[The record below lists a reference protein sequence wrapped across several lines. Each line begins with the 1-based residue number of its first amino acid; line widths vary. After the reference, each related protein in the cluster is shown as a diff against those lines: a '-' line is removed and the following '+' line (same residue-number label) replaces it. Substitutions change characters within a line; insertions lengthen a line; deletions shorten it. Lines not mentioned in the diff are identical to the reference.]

1 MNRNGF
7 DIGEYVSYGINGMCN
22 IEDIRPMQLS
32 QSVEKMMYYILRPE
46 SNPKST
52 IFVPV
57 NNQKLVSKMRELMTK
72 DEINAMLV
80 RMKDRTLEWEKD
92 VRFRTESFHEILNN
106 GVNQDLILMIRCLH
120 RKRQELVQLGKK
132 LPARDSNTLKT
143 AERLV
148 EEEFA
153 HVLHIKCR
161 KLVTIYEMFW
171 IRQRKELAGEQYSY

>member
-153 HVLHIKCR
+153 HVLHIKCEE
-161 KLVTIYEMFW
+161 VSDY
-171 IRQRKELAGEQYSY
+171 IRDVLDPSV

>member
-57 NNQKLVSKMRELMTK
+57 NNQKLVSKMREPMTK

-120 RKRQELVQLGKK
+120 RKRQELIQLGKK

-153 HVLHIKCR
+153 HVLHIKCEE
-161 KLVTIYEMFW
+161 VSDY
-171 IRQRKELAGEQYSY
+171 IRDVLDPSA

>member
-7 DIGEYVSYGINGMCN
+7 DIGEYVSYGINGMSN

-92 VRFRTESFHEILNN
+92 VRFRTESFHEILSN

-153 HVLHIKCR
+153 HVLHIKCEE
-161 KLVTIYEMFW
+161 VSDY
-171 IRQRKELAGEQYSY
+171 IRDVLDPSA

>member
-80 RMKDRTLEWEKD
+80 RMKDRTLEWEKV
-92 VRFRTESFHEILNN
+92 VRFRTESFHEILSN

-132 LPARDSNTLKT
+132 LPTRDSNTLKT

-153 HVLHIKCR
+153 HVLHIKCEE
-161 KLVTIYEMFW
+161 VSDY
-171 IRQRKELAGEQYSY
+171 IRDVLDPSA

>member
-7 DIGEYVSYGINGMCN
+7 DIGEHVSYGINGMCN

-92 VRFRTESFHEILNN
+92 VRFRTESFHEILSN

-132 LPARDSNTLKT
+132 LPARDSKTLKT

-153 HVLHIKCR
+153 HVLQIKCEE
-161 KLVTIYEMFW
+161 VSDY
-171 IRQRKELAGEQYSY
+171 IRDVLDPSA

>member
-1 MNRNGF
+1 MTRNGF
-7 DIGEYVSYGINGMCN
+7 DRGEYVSYGINGMCN

-57 NNQKLVSKMRELMTK
+57 NNQKLVSKMREPMTK
-72 DEINAMLV
+72 DEINALLV

-153 HVLHIKCR
+153 HVLHIKCEE
-161 KLVTIYEMFW
+161 VSDY
-171 IRQRKELAGEQYSY
+171 IRDILDPSA

>member
-132 LPARDSNTLKT
+132 LPTRDSNTLKT

-153 HVLHIKCR
+153 HVLHIKCEE
-161 KLVTIYEMFW
+161 VSDY
-171 IRQRKELAGEQYSY
+171 IRDVLDPSA

>member
-1 MNRNGF
+1 MNRHGF

-132 LPARDSNTLKT
+132 LPARDSNPLKT

-153 HVLHIKCR
+153 HVLHIKCEE
-161 KLVTIYEMFW
+161 VSDY
-171 IRQRKELAGEQYSY
+171 IRDVLDPSA

>member
-57 NNQKLVSKMRELMTK
+57 NNQKLVSNAGTDDKRRNK
-72 DEINAMLV
+72 CNAGADEGQNA
-80 RMKDRTLEWEKD
+80 
-92 VRFRTESFHEILNN
+92 
-106 GVNQDLILMIRCLH
+106 
-120 RKRQELVQLGKK
+120 
-132 LPARDSNTLKT
+132 
-143 AERLV
+143 
-148 EEEFA
+148 
-153 HVLHIKCR
+153 
-161 KLVTIYEMFW
+161 
-171 IRQRKELAGEQYSY
+171 

>member
-57 NNQKLVSKMRELMTK
+57 NNQKLVSKMREPMTK

-132 LPARDSNTLKT
+132 LPARDSNTLKS

-153 HVLHIKCR
+153 HVLHIKCEE
-161 KLVTIYEMFW
+161 VSDY
-171 IRQRKELAGEQYSY
+171 IRDVLDPSA

>member
-7 DIGEYVSYGINGMCN
+7 DIGEYVSYGINGVCN

-92 VRFRTESFHEILNN
+92 VRFRTESFHEILSN
-106 GVNQDLILMIRCLH
+106 GVNQILMIRCLH

-153 HVLHIKCR
+153 HVLHIKCEE
-161 KLVTIYEMFW
+161 VSDY
-171 IRQRKELAGEQYSY
+171 IRDVLDPSA

>member
-7 DIGEYVSYGINGMCN
+7 DIGEYVSYGINGMRN
-22 IEDIRPMQLS
+22 IEEIRPMQLS

-153 HVLHIKCR
+153 HVLHIKCEE
-161 KLVTIYEMFW
+161 VSDY
-171 IRQRKELAGEQYSY
+171 IRDVLDPSA

>member
-1 MNRNGF
+1 MNKNGF

-22 IEDIRPMQLS
+22 IEDIRPMKLS
-32 QSVEKMMYYILRPE
+32 QRVEKLMYYILRPE

-80 RMKDRTLEWEKD
+80 WMTDRTLKREKD

-153 HVLHIKCR
+153 HVLHIKCEE
-161 KLVTIYEMFW
+161 VSDY
-171 IRQRKELAGEQYSY
+171 IRDVLDPSA

>member
-153 HVLHIKCR
+153 HVLHIKCEE
-161 KLVTIYEMFW
+161 VSDY
-171 IRQRKELAGEQYSY
+171 IREVLDPSA

>member
-92 VRFRTESFHEILNN
+92 VRFRTESFHEILSN

-132 LPARDSNTLKT
+132 LPARDSNTLKP

-153 HVLHIKCR
+153 HVLHIKCEE
-161 KLVTIYEMFW
+161 VSDY
-171 IRQRKELAGEQYSY
+171 IRDVLDPSA

>member
-80 RMKDRTLEWEKD
+80 RMKDRTLECEKD
-92 VRFRTESFHEILNN
+92 VRFRTESFH
-106 GVNQDLILMIRCLH
+106 
-120 RKRQELVQLGKK
+120 
-132 LPARDSNTLKT
+132 
-143 AERLV
+143 
-148 EEEFA
+148 
-153 HVLHIKCR
+153 
-161 KLVTIYEMFW
+161 
-171 IRQRKELAGEQYSY
+171 

>member
-1 MNRNGF
+1 MNRNVF

-153 HVLHIKCR
+153 HVLHIKCEE
-161 KLVTIYEMFW
+161 VSDY
-171 IRQRKELAGEQYSY
+171 IRDVLDPSA

>member
-7 DIGEYVSYGINGMCN
+7 YIGEYVSYEINGMCN

-32 QSVEKMMYYILRPE
+32 QSVEKMMYYILRAE

-153 HVLHIKCR
+153 HVLHIKCEE
-161 KLVTIYEMFW
+161 VSDY
-171 IRQRKELAGEQYSY
+171 IRDVLDPSA

>member
-92 VRFRTESFHEILNN
+92 VRFRTESFHEILSN
-106 GVNQDLILMIRCLH
+106 GVNQDLLLMIRCLH

-153 HVLHIKCR
+153 HVLHIKCEE
-161 KLVTIYEMFW
+161 VSDY
-171 IRQRKELAGEQYSY
+171 IRDVLDPSA

>member
-120 RKRQELVQLGKK
+120 CKRQELVQLGKK

-153 HVLHIKCR
+153 HVLHIKCEE
-161 KLVTIYEMFW
+161 VSDY
-171 IRQRKELAGEQYSY
+171 IRDVLDPSA

>member
-52 IFVPV
+52 IFVQV
-57 NNQKLVSKMRELMTK
+57 NNQKLVSKMREPMTK

-153 HVLHIKCR
+153 HVLHIKCEE
-161 KLVTIYEMFW
+161 VSDY
-171 IRQRKELAGEQYSY
+171 IRDVLDPSA

>member
-92 VRFRTESFHEILNN
+92 VRFRTESFH
-106 GVNQDLILMIRCLH
+106 DLILMIRCLH

-153 HVLHIKCR
+153 HVLHIKCEE
-161 KLVTIYEMFW
+161 VSDY
-171 IRQRKELAGEQYSY
+171 IRDVLDPSA

>member
-57 NNQKLVSKMRELMTK
+57 NNQKLVSKMREPMTK

-120 RKRQELVQLGKK
+120 RKRQELGKK

-153 HVLHIKCR
+153 HVLHIKCEE
-161 KLVTIYEMFW
+161 VSDY
-171 IRQRKELAGEQYSY
+171 IRDVLDPSA

>member
-92 VRFRTESFHEILNN
+92 VRFRTESFHEILST

-153 HVLHIKCR
+153 HVLHIKCEE
-161 KLVTIYEMFW
+161 VSDY
-171 IRQRKELAGEQYSY
+171 IRDVLDPSA

>member
-72 DEINAMLV
+72 DEINSMLV

-153 HVLHIKCR
+153 HVLHIKCEE
-161 KLVTIYEMFW
+161 VSDY
-171 IRQRKELAGEQYSY
+171 IRDVLDPSA

>member
-57 NNQKLVSKMRELMTK
+57 NNQKLVSKMREPMTK

-92 VRFRTESFHEILNN
+92 VRFRTESFHEILSN

-132 LPARDSNTLKT
+132 LPARDSNALKT

-153 HVLHIKCR
+153 HVLHIKCEE
-161 KLVTIYEMFW
+161 VSDY
-171 IRQRKELAGEQYSY
+171 IRDVLDPSA

>member
-32 QSVEKMMYYILRPE
+32 QSVEKMMYYILQPE

-153 HVLHIKCR
+153 HVLHIKCEE
-161 KLVTIYEMFW
+161 VSDY
-171 IRQRKELAGEQYSY
+171 IRDVLDPSA

>member
-1 MNRNGF
+1 MNRHGF

-153 HVLHIKCR
+153 HVLHIKCEE
-161 KLVTIYEMFW
+161 VSDY
-171 IRQRKELAGEQYSY
+171 IRDVLDPSA

>member
-32 QSVEKMMYYILRPE
+32 HSVEKMMYYILRPE

-153 HVLHIKCR
+153 HVLHIKCEE
-161 KLVTIYEMFW
+161 VSDY
-171 IRQRKELAGEQYSY
+171 IRDVLDPSA

>member
-1 MNRNGF
+1 MNRYGF
-7 DIGEYVSYGINGMCN
+7 DIGEYVSYGIIGMCN

-92 VRFRTESFHEILNN
+92 VRFRTESFHEILSN

-153 HVLHIKCR
+153 HVLHIKCEE
-161 KLVTIYEMFW
+161 VSDY
-171 IRQRKELAGEQYSY
+171 IRDVLDPSA

>member
-92 VRFRTESFHEILNN
+92 VRFRTESFHEILSN

-120 RKRQELVQLGKK
+120 RKRQELIQLGKK

-153 HVLHIKCR
+153 HVLHIKCEE
-161 KLVTIYEMFW
+161 VSDY
-171 IRQRKELAGEQYSY
+171 IRDVLDPSA

>member
-57 NNQKLVSKMRELMTK
+57 NNQKLVSKMRDLMTK
-72 DEINAMLV
+72 DEINAMLT

-92 VRFRTESFHEILNN
+92 IRFRTESFHEILNN
-106 GVNQDLILMIRCLH
+106 GVNQELILMIRCLH

-153 HVLHIKCR
+153 HVLHIKCEE
-161 KLVTIYEMFW
+161 VSDY
-171 IRQRKELAGEQYSY
+171 IRDVLDPSA

>member
-7 DIGEYVSYGINGMCN
+7 DIGEYVSYGINGMCI

-57 NNQKLVSKMRELMTK
+57 NNQKLVSKMREPMTK

-153 HVLHIKCR
+153 HVLHIKCEE
-161 KLVTIYEMFW
+161 VSDY
-171 IRQRKELAGEQYSY
+171 IRDVLDPSA

>member
-57 NNQKLVSKMRELMTK
+57 NDKRRNKCNAGA
-72 DEINAMLV
+72 DEGQNA
-80 RMKDRTLEWEKD
+80 
-92 VRFRTESFHEILNN
+92 
-106 GVNQDLILMIRCLH
+106 
-120 RKRQELVQLGKK
+120 
-132 LPARDSNTLKT
+132 
-143 AERLV
+143 
-148 EEEFA
+148 
-153 HVLHIKCR
+153 
-161 KLVTIYEMFW
+161 
-171 IRQRKELAGEQYSY
+171 

>member
-92 VRFRTESFHEILNN
+92 VRFRTESFHEILSN
-106 GVNQDLILMIRCLH
+106 GENQDLILMIRCLH

-153 HVLHIKCR
+153 HVLHIKCEE
-161 KLVTIYEMFW
+161 VSDY
-171 IRQRKELAGEQYSY
+171 IRDVLDPSA

>member
-120 RKRQELVQLGKK
+120 RKRQELIRLGKK

-153 HVLHIKCR
+153 HVLHIKCEE
-161 KLVTIYEMFW
+161 VSDY
-171 IRQRKELAGEQYSY
+171 IRDVLDPSA

>member
-1 MNRNGF
+1 MNKNGF

-106 GVNQDLILMIRCLH
+106 GGNQDLILMIRCLH

-153 HVLHIKCR
+153 HVLHIKCEE
-161 KLVTIYEMFW
+161 VSDY
-171 IRQRKELAGEQYSY
+171 IRDVLDPSA